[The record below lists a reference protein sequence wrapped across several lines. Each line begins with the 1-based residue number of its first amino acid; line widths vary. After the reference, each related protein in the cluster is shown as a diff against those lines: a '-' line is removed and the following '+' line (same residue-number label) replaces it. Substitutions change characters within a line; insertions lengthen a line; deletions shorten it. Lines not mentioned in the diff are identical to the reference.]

1 MSILK
6 VFSCPYYTDVAHST
20 IVTVAIFAPA
30 QSRHLLAQSGDPVYQ
45 LCCPPPPSHPLTH
58 TTSTTS
64 VASQVSSAQG
74 LPQAAFHADG
84 NIIVSADYTGQ
95 IKVFRQ
101 DCAWSQRKAD
111 NSDTASIR
119 LRGKSNL
126 ARGSSSS
133 MRPSGMLNIRSNTAG
148 SRAGSTRSSSR
159 RNSNEAPSLPTNSSQ
174 TTLPKN
180 LELPKVGSVTAANG
194 SSSPTR
200 GRQATT
206 ASQRQQDPNHL
217 TTPSPDRV
225 TRQKSTVQERLML
238 QEDGQ
243 SLAFY
248 HLPPQ
253 RRDDSVSDRSVS
265 ISPIRRGS
273 ISSGHSSEGID
284 EEARSF
290 VDAEER
296 LSSSDDMVCKNC
308 GARTFNAFK
317 VQHGPLK
324 GETKLRCSVYVPFRN
339 ISDLPRCKHV
349 YD

>member
-1 MSILK
+1 
-6 VFSCPYYTDVAHST
+6 
-20 IVTVAIFAPA
+20 VAIFAPA

-45 LCCPPPPSHPLTH
+45 LCSPQPPSSHLTH
-58 TTSTTS
+58 ATSTTS
-64 VASQVSSAQG
+64 MASQVSSAQS
-74 LPQAAFHADG
+74 LPQAAFHANG

-119 LRGKSNL
+119 LRGRSTL

-133 MRPSGMLNIRSNTAG
+133 MRPSGLLTIRSNTAG

-159 RNSNEAPSLPTNSSQ
+159 RNSTDTPSLPTNSSQ
-174 TTLPKN
+174 TTLAKN
-180 LELPKVGSVTAANG
+180 LEVPTPGSVTRANG
-194 SSSPTR
+194 RGANSSPTR
-200 GRQATT
+200 GRLATT
-206 ASQRQQDPNHL
+206 ATQPQQDPNHL
-217 TTPSPDRV
+217 TTPSPERV
-225 TRQKSTVQERLML
+225 TRQKSTPQERLML

-248 HLPPQ
+248 HLPHQ
-253 RRDDSVSDRSVS
+253 RPDDSVSDRSVS
-265 ISPIRRGS
+265 LSPIRRGS
-273 ISSGHSSEGID
+273 VSSGHSSEGID

-317 VQHGPLK
+317 VQTGPLK
-324 GETKLRCSVYVPFRN
+324 GETKLRCSVYALRLKR
-339 ISDLPRCKHV
+339 SDLPRCKHV